1 MEKINKANLK
11 QILGEVLTVLN
22 AEKEHLIELDASMGD
37 GDLGLTMTKGFKCVY
52 DEIDNIDSDDIG
64 VIFMKLGMKM
74 NTTVAST
81 MGTLMSICFIKGAK
95 QVKGFTEIGL
105 EEVVKMGHAA
115 VSGVMERGKAKVGD
129 RTMLDALSPA
139 VDALGVACA
148 EKNNL
153 AEAFEKAFQ
162 AAEKGVENTKQLV
175 PVFGRAAYYKDRPL
189 GTPDS
194 GSVAIM
200 FIFKGIKQAVNK

>member
-22 AEKEHLIELDASMGD
+22 AEKDHLIELDASMGD
-37 GDLGLTMTKGFKCVY
+37 GDLGLTMTKGFKCIY
-52 DEIDNIDSDDIG
+52 DEIDNIESDDIG

-95 QVKGFTEIGL
+95 QVKGLTEIGL
-105 EEVVKMGHAA
+105 EEVVKMGRAA
-115 VSGVMERGKAKVGD
+115 VSGVMEKGKAKVGD

-139 VDALGVACA
+139 IDALGAAC
-148 EKNNL
+148 EGKNNL
-153 AEAFEKAFQ
+153 VEAFEKAFK
-162 AAEKGVENTKQLV
+162 AAEKGAENTEQLV